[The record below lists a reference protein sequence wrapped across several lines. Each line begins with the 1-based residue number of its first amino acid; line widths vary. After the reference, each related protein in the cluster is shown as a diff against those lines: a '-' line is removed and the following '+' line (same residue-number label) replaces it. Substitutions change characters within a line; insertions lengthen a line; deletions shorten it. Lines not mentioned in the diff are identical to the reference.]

1 MCLGLELTL
10 TPISL
15 LQKPERWGKCMQLK
29 VKVTA
34 SNPLFQSQCIHANDH
49 SSYSSVISVVSSG
62 QSACQIV

>member
-15 LQKPERWGKCMQLK
+15 LQKPERWGKFMQLK

-34 SNPLFQSQCIHANDH
+34 SNPQFQSHCIQANAHSLFQGH
-49 SSYSSVISVVSSG
+49 
-62 QSACQIV
+62 